1 MQKSARLFLT
11 VAVALVASRNGI
23 AATCEQWAARL
34 VSAQGQVEIQP
45 SGKPSWTP
53 VEAEQVFCPGDK
65 IRTMIRSRASL
76 LLPNQTYISLDQ
88 DTTVVFSKVK
98 AEEPSW
104 LELLTGAL
112 YARSRTPKPLD
123 IRTPFINAAIKGTEF
138 LIKAGPQG
146 AQVTVFEGEVE
157 TSNAA
162 GRIVLKDGQTAVA
175 ARDEAPHLA
184 LEMRPE
190 DSVQW
195 ALYFPPLVDY
205 TALQA
210 RTRDPDIAEGIR
222 RYADG
227 DVAGALAV
235 LDKVPEASRDADF
248 AALYAGLLLSV
259 GRVDEAEPLLAM
271 YMGEKTPAPIDAL
284 RSVIALARNQK
295 SEALRLANAA
305 VQTDPASA
313 SGWMAQSYAR
323 QADFDLEGALESIDH
338 AARLDSNDALV
349 QARRAELL
357 AGLGRWSEARKAAE
371 NAVRINPR
379 HPRAHVVLGFV
390 ELMDGDT
397 SEALASFRKGTEL
410 DSADPLARF
419 GTGMALVRRG
429 ELKEGTA
436 AIETAASLDP
446 SDALIRSYLGKAY
459 YEQKRNAVA
468 EKQFDLAKSFDP
480 KDPTPWFYEAIK
492 KQTENRPVEAF
503 KELQRAIELND
514 NRAVYR
520 SKLALDDDL
529 AARSAALGRIYT
541 DLGFGQRAVVEGW
554 RSLSVEP
561 GNYSAHRLLADT
573 YSSLPR
579 HEIARASEVLQSQLL
594 QPINTTPIQPHLAEA
609 RLLIPDGAGP
619 SRLSF
624 NEFNPMFTR
633 DRFSFQASGI
643 AGSNDTFGEE
653 LVHSGL
659 WDKFSYSLGQFHYET
674 NGFRKNNDLRQDIYN
689 VFAQGMVS
697 PDLSIQAEYRHR
709 HLEHGD
715 LLFNGDLLKAFDDS
729 FRREVTTDSVRAGL
743 RYSPT
748 VNSDLILSAMYLDTV
763 RNLQQRPVLSPFI
776 PPVDYSDI
784 MDQRGFIGEAQF
796 IYRRDRFDLILG
808 AGRRDISADFSAD
821 FGFSRPRIAYDIR
834 HTNAYLYSH
843 IRFPGTMTWTLG
855 VSYDSSHNQW
865 YVDYNQ
871 LSPKLGLI
879 WEFTPDTILRVAAFR
894 TFDRGIEE
902 DATIEPTQVAGFNQF
917 FDGYAATDA
926 RRYGVGLDHKFS
938 SNLMVG
944 LEASL
949 RDVMTPVVS
958 EAKLDAESEISKQE
972 EMLYRAYG
980 YWAINDSFAASLEY
994 QFDIFSIDKLTIY
1007 QNHLAPLSLSYFH
1020 PSGLSSTV
1028 TVTYVNQQAYEGKD
1042 ESKKGHDDNQF
1053 ALLDFSLKYR
1063 LPYRYGT
1070 AGFVVK
1076 NLLNQRFDF
1085 WGQNA
1090 RGLRT
1095 GRLEE
1100 TPLFIPER
1108 TMFFQL
1114 TLAF

>member
-1 MQKSARLFLT
+1 MI
-11 VAVALVASRNGI
+11 AVLLVSRPGI
-23 AATCEQWAARL
+23 AATCEQWAAQL
-34 VSAQGQVEIQP
+34 VSAQGQVEIQS

-53 VEAEQVFCPGDK
+53 VEDEQTFCPGDR
-65 IRTMIRSRASL
+65 IRTLVRSRASL
-76 LLPNQTYISLDQ
+76 LLPNQTYIALDQ
-88 DTTVVFSKVK
+88 HTVVVFSDVK
-98 AEEPSW
+98 AEAPSW
-104 LELLTGAL
+104 LELLAGAL

-138 LIKAGPQG
+138 LIKAGPEG
-146 AQVTVFEGEVE
+146 GQVTVFEGEVE
-157 TSNAA
+157 TSNTK
-162 GRIVLKDGQTAVA
+162 GQVVLKDGQTAVA
-175 ARDEAPHLA
+175 ALGEAPRLA
-184 LEMRPE
+184 LDLRPE

-205 TALQA
+205 AALQA
-210 RTRDPDIAEGIR
+210 RVRDPHVAEALR
-222 RYADG
+222 LYADG
-227 DVAGALAV
+227 DIVEALAV
-235 LDKVPEASRDADF
+235 LDRVPDARRDVDF

-259 GRVDEAEPLLAM
+259 GRVDEAEPLLAAQAR
-271 YMGEKTPAPIDAL
+271 GAKAPAAIDAL
-284 RSVIALARNQK
+284 RAVIALARNRK
-295 SEALRLANAA
+295 PEALDLANTA
-305 VQTDPASA
+305 VQTDPAAA

-323 QADFDLEGALESIDH
+323 QAAFDLEGALASIDR
-338 AARLDSNDALV
+338 AAALDRGDALV
-349 QARRAELL
+349 EARRAELL
-357 AGLGRWSEARKAAE
+357 AGLGRWSDARKAAE
-371 NAVRINPR
+371 HAVRINPR

-390 ELMDGDT
+390 ELMDGDA
-397 SEALASFRKGTEL
+397 SEALASFGKGAEL

-419 GTGMALVRRG
+419 GSGLALVRKG

-446 SDALIRSYLGKAY
+446 GDALIRSYLGKAY

-468 EKQFDLAKSFDP
+468 EKQFDLAKTFDP

-561 GNYSAHRLLADT
+561 GNYSAHRLLADS

-594 QPINTTPIQPHLAEA
+594 QPINTTPIQPHLAEG

-659 WDKFSYSLGQFHYET
+659 WDNFSYSLGQFHYET

-697 PDLSIQAEYRHR
+697 PNLSIQAEYRHR

-715 LLFNGDLLKAFDDS
+715 LLFYGNLETFDDS
-729 FRREVTTDSVRAGL
+729 FRREVTTDSIRTGL
-743 RYSPT
+743 HYSPT
-748 VNSDLILSAMYLDTV
+748 VNSDVILSAKYLDSL
-763 RNLQQRPVLSPFI
+763 RNH
-776 PPVDYSDI
+776 VDENGSYTAS
-784 MDQRGFIGEAQF
+784 QRGFAGEAQY
-796 IYRRDRFDLILG
+796 IYRRDPFDLILG
-808 AGRRDISADFSAD
+808 GGRRDISADLSDPFSAKE
-821 FGFSRPRIAYDIR
+821 IAYDIR
-834 HTNAYLYSH
+834 HGNAYLYSH
-843 IRFPGTMTWTLG
+843 VRFPSTMIWTLG
-855 VSYDSSHNQW
+855 ISYDLSRNQW
-865 YVDYNQ
+865 IGDYDQVN
-871 LSPKLGLI
+871 PKLGLI
-879 WEFTPDTILRVAAFR
+879 WEVTPDTILRLAAFR
-894 TFDRGIEE
+894 TFDRGIDEE
-902 DATIEPTQVAGFNQF
+902 DSTIEPTQIAGFNQF
-917 FDGYAATDA
+917 FDGVAATDA
-926 RRYGVGLDHKFS
+926 RRYGIGLDHKFS
-938 SNLMVG
+938 SSLMVG

-949 RDVMTPVVS
+949 RDEIVLVPRRVS
-958 EAKLDAESEISKQE
+958 LATSNFISQREEI
-972 EMLYRAYG
+972 LYRAYNH
-980 YWAINDSFAASLEY
+980 WAINDYFAASLEY
-994 QFDIFSIDKLTIY
+994 QFDTYAIDTLTIY
-1007 QNHLAPLSLSYFH
+1007 KNHIIPLSLSYFH

-1028 TVTYVNQQAYEGKD
+1028 TVTYVNQEAFEGNVEFLKN
-1042 ESKKGHDDNQF
+1042 HDDNQF

-1070 AGFVVK
+1070 AAFVVK
-1076 NLLNQRFDF
+1076 NLLDQRFDF
-1085 WGQNA
+1085 LGQNA
-1090 RGLRT
+1090 FSFRT
-1095 GRLEE
+1095 RRLEE

>member
-1 MQKSARLFLT
+1 MT
-11 VAVALVASRNGI
+11 IVAFFTSGPALSDA
-23 AATCEQWAARL
+23 CEQWAARL
-34 VSAQGQVEIQP
+34 VSAQGRVEIKP
-45 SGKPSWTP
+45 SGKPSWEPAMSEET
-53 VEAEQVFCPGDK
+53 FCPGDK
-65 IRTMIRSRASL
+65 IRTLARSRASL
-76 LLPNQTYISLDQ
+76 LLPNQTYIALDQ
-88 DTTVVFSKVK
+88 DTIVVFSDGK
-98 AEEPSW
+98 AEAPSW

-112 YARSRTPKPLD
+112 YARSRTSKPLD
-123 IRTPFINAAIKGTEF
+123 IRTPYINAAIKGTEF
-138 LIKAGPQG
+138 LIKAGPEG
-146 AQVTVFEGEVE
+146 GQVTVFEGEVE
-157 TSNAA
+157 TSNTK
-162 GRIVLKDGQTAVA
+162 GQVVLKDGQTAVA
-175 ARDEAPHLA
+175 ALGEAPRLA
-184 LEMRPE
+184 LDLRPE

-205 TALQA
+205 AALQA
-210 RTRDPDIAEGIR
+210 RVRDPHVAEALR
-222 RYADG
+222 LYADG
-227 DVAGALAV
+227 DIVEALAA
-235 LDKVPEASRDADF
+235 LDRVPDARRDVDF

-259 GRVDEAEPLLAM
+259 GRVDEAEPLLAAQAR
-271 YMGEKTPAPIDAL
+271 GAKAPAAIDAL
-284 RSVIALARNQK
+284 RAVIALARNRK
-295 SEALRLANAA
+295 PEALDLANRA
-305 VQTDPASA
+305 VQTDPAAA

-323 QADFDLEGALESIDH
+323 QAAFDLEGALASIDR
-338 AARLDSNDALV
+338 AAALDRGDALV
-349 QARRAELL
+349 EARRAELL
-357 AGLGRWSEARKAAE
+357 AGLGRWSDARKAAE
-371 NAVRINPR
+371 HAVRINPR

-390 ELMDGDT
+390 ELMDGDA
-397 SEALASFRKGTEL
+397 SEALASFGKGAEL

-419 GTGMALVRRG
+419 GSGLALVRKG

-446 SDALIRSYLGKAY
+446 GDALIRSYLGKAY

-468 EKQFDLAKSFDP
+468 EKQFDLAKTFDP

-561 GNYSAHRLLADT
+561 GNYSAHRLLADS

-594 QPINTTPIQPHLAEA
+594 QPINTTPIQPHLAEG

-659 WDKFSYSLGQFHYET
+659 WDNFSYSLGQFHYET

-697 PDLSIQAEYRHR
+697 PNLSIQAEYRHR

-715 LLFNGDLLKAFDDS
+715 LLFYGNLETFDDS
-729 FRREVTTDSVRAGL
+729 FRREVTTDSIRTGL

-748 VNSDLILSAMYLDTV
+748 ANSDVILSAMYLDTLHNRV
-763 RNLQQRPVLSPFI
+763 EMILSRIPKNLSETM
-776 PPVDYSDI
+776 S
-784 MDQRGFIGEAQF
+784 QRGFAGEAQY
-796 IYRRDRFDLILG
+796 IYRRDPFDLILG
-808 AGRRDISADFSAD
+808 GGRRDLSVELSNELASSL
-821 FGFSRPRIAYDIR
+821 GLSSERIAYHIR
-834 HTNAYLYSH
+834 HSNAYLYSH
-843 IRFPGTMTWTLG
+843 IRFPKTMTWTLG
-855 VSYDSSHNQW
+855 MSYDSSCNQW
-865 YVDYNQ
+865 VGDYGQVN
-871 LSPKLGLI
+871 PKVGLA
-879 WEFTPDTILRVAAFR
+879 WELTADTILRLAAFR
-894 TFDRGIEE
+894 TFDRGVEH
-902 DATIEPTQVAGFNQF
+902 DATIEPTQIAGFNQF
-917 FDGYAATDA
+917 FDGYPTTDA
-926 RRYGVGLDHKFS
+926 RRYGIGLDHKFS
-938 SNLMVG
+938 SDLMVG

-949 RDVMTPVVS
+949 RDMITPILPKVS
-958 EAKLDAESEISKQE
+958 LDTQSEILKQE

-980 YWAINDSFAASLEY
+980 YWAINDNFAAGLEY
-994 QFDIFSIDKLTIY
+994 QFDIYTSGDETRY
-1007 QNHLAPLSLSYFH
+1007 QNHIAPLSLSYFH
-1020 PSGLSSTV
+1020 PSGLSSTI
-1028 TVTYVNQQAYEGKD
+1028 TVTYVNQEALERND
-1042 ESKKGHDDNQF
+1042 PSSRNHDDNQF
-1053 ALLDFSLKYR
+1053 ALLDFALRYR
-1063 LPYRYGT
+1063 LPNRFGT

-1076 NLLNQRFDF
+1076 NVLDQQFDF
-1085 WGQNA
+1085 LGQNSL
-1090 RGLRT
+1090 GYRT

-1108 TMFFQL
+1108 TMFFHL

>member
-1 MQKSARLFLT
+1 MQKSAKFFLT
-11 VAVALVASRNGI
+11 IVASLIASNPGI
-23 AATCEQWAARL
+23 AAACEQWAARL

-45 SGKPSWTP
+45 SGKPSWRP
-53 VEAEQVFCPGDK
+53 VETEQVFCPGDK
-65 IRTMIRSRASL
+65 IRTTIRSRASL

-146 AQVTVFEGEVE
+146 GQVTVFEGEVE

-162 GRIVLKDGQTAVA
+162 GRIVLKDGQTALA
-175 ARDEAPHLA
+175 ARDEAPRLA
-184 LEMRPE
+184 LHVRPE
-190 DSVQW
+190 DGVQW

-205 TALQA
+205 TALRA
-210 RTRDPDIAEGIR
+210 RVRDPDIAAGIR

-227 DVAGALAV
+227 DIAGALSV
-235 LDKVPEASRDADF
+235 LDRVPEASRDADF

-259 GRVDEAEPLLAM
+259 GRVDEAEPLLAV

-284 RSVIALARNQK
+284 RSVIALARNLK
-295 SEALRLANAA
+295 AEALRLANAA

-323 QADFDLEGALESIDH
+323 QADFDLEGALESIDR

-357 AGLGRWSEARKAAE
+357 AGLGRWSDARKAAE
-371 NAVRINPR
+371 RAVQINPLN
-379 HPRAHVVLGFV
+379 PRAHVVLGFV

-397 SEALASFRKGTEL
+397 SRALLSFQKGSEL

-419 GTGMALVRRG
+419 GSGMALVRQG

-468 EKQFDLAKSFDP
+468 EKQFDLAKTFDP

-503 KELQRAIELND
+503 KDLQHAIELND

-554 RSLSVEP
+554 RSLGIEP
-561 GNYSAHRLLADT
+561 ANYSAHRLLADT
-573 YSSLPR
+573 YSALPR

-594 QPINTTPIQPHLAEA
+594 QPINTTPIQPRLAEA
-609 RLLIPDGAGP
+609 RLLIPDGVGP

-643 AGSNDTFGEE
+643 AGSNDTHGEE

-659 WDKFSYSLGQFHYET
+659 WDNFSYSLGQFHYET

-689 VFAQGMVS
+689 VFAQGMVN
-697 PDLSIQAEYRHR
+697 PGLSLQAEYRHR

-715 LLFNGDLLKAFDDS
+715 VLFNGDLEDFDDT
-729 FRREVTTDSVRAGL
+729 FHRELTTDTVRAGL

-748 VNSDLILSAMYLDTV
+748 ANSDLILSAMYLDTLL
-763 RNLQQRPVLSPFI
+763 NQAQQI
-776 PPVDYSDI
+776 PLVIPIDSSVTAS
-784 MDQRGFIGEAQF
+784 QRGFVGEAQY
-796 IYRRDRFDLILG
+796 IYRRDPFDLILG
-808 AGRRDISADFSAD
+808 GGRRDISVDRSEDFSFFAQ
-821 FGFSRPRIAYDIR
+821 RISYDIR
-834 HTNAYLYSH
+834 HSNAYLYSH
-843 IRFPGTMTWTLG
+843 VRFPSAMTWTLG
-855 VSYDSSHNQW
+855 VSYDSSRNQFHG
-865 YVDYNQ
+865 DYDQVN
-871 LSPKLGLI
+871 PKLGLM
-879 WEFTPDTILRVAAFR
+879 WQLTPDTILRLAAFR
-894 TFDRGIEE
+894 TFDRGIDEE
-902 DATIEPTQVAGFNQF
+902 DATVEPTQIAGFNQF
-917 FDGYAATDA
+917 FDGFTATDA
-926 RRYGVGLDHKFS
+926 RRYGIGLDHRFS
-938 SNLMVG
+938 SDLMVG
-944 LEASL
+944 LEASS
-949 RDVMTPVVS
+949 RDMIVPTPQGLS
-958 EAKLDAESEISKQE
+958 LDAPIFMSKQE

-980 YWAINDSFAASLEY
+980 YWAIGDQFAASLEY
-994 QFDIFSIDKLTIY
+994 QFDIYSIDTLTTY
-1007 QNHLAPLSLSYFH
+1007 KNHIAPLSLSYFH

-1028 TVTYVNQQAYEGKD
+1028 TVTYVNQEAFEGNYEPL
-1042 ESKKGHDDNQF
+1042 KGHDDNQF

-1076 NLLNQRFDF
+1076 NLLDQRFDF
-1085 WGQNA
+1085 LGQNA
-1090 RGLRT
+1090 FGLRT

-1100 TPLFIPER
+1100 TPLFMPER

>member
-1 MQKSARLFLT
+1 MHISAKLFLT
-11 VAVALVASRNGI
+11 IAAALVASNPGI

-34 VSAQGQVEIQP
+34 VSAQGQVEIQS
-45 SGKPSWTP
+45 SGKPSWAP
-53 VEAEQVFCPGDK
+53 VETEQVFCPGDK

-146 AQVTVFEGEVE
+146 GQVTVFEGEVE
-157 TSNAA
+157 TSNAE
-162 GRIVLKDGQTAVA
+162 GRVVLKDGQTAVA
-175 ARDEAPHLA
+175 ARDEAPRLA
-184 LEMRPE
+184 LHVRPE
-190 DSVQW
+190 DGVQW

-205 TALQA
+205 AALQA
-210 RTRDPDIAEGIR
+210 RVRDPDIAEGIR
-222 RYADG
+222 LYADG
-227 DVAGALAV
+227 NIAGALAA
-235 LDKVPEASRDADF
+235 LDRVPEASRDADF

-259 GRVDEAEPLLAM
+259 GRVDEAEPLLAV

-295 SEALRLANAA
+295 PEALRLANAA

-313 SGWMAQSYAR
+313 PGWMALSYAR
-323 QADFDLEGALESIDH
+323 QADFDLEGALESIDR
-338 AARLDSNDALV
+338 AARLDNNDALV

-357 AGLGRWSEARKAAE
+357 AGLGRWSDARKAAE

-379 HPRAHVVLGFV
+379 NPRAHVVLGFV

-397 SEALASFRKGTEL
+397 SEALASFRKGAEL

-419 GTGMALVRRG
+419 GSGMALVRRG

-468 EKQFDLAKSFDP
+468 EKQFDLAKTFDP

-503 KELQRAIELND
+503 KDLQHAIELND

-554 RSLSVEP
+554 RSLGIEP
-561 GNYSAHRLLADT
+561 ANYSAHRLLADT

-659 WDKFSYSLGQFHYET
+659 WDNFSYSLGQFHYET

-689 VFAQGMVS
+689 VFAQGMIS
-697 PDLSIQAEYRHR
+697 PGLSLQAEYRHR

-715 LLFNGDLLKAFDDS
+715 LFFNGDLEAFDDT
-729 FRREVTTDSVRAGL
+729 FKGEVTTDSVRTGL

-748 VNSDLILSAMYLDTV
+748 ANFDLIFSAMYLDTL
-763 RNLQQRPVLSPFI
+763 RNYAQQAPSFGAPI
-776 PPVDYSDI
+776 DI
-784 MDQRGFIGEAQF
+784 SVTASQRGFMGEAQY
-796 IYRRDRFDLILG
+796 IYRRDPFDLILG
-808 AGRRDISADFSAD
+808 GGSRDISADVSNNL
-821 FGFSRPRIAYDIR
+821 GFFAQRIAYDIR
-834 HTNAYLYSH
+834 HSNAYLYSH
-843 IRFPGTMTWTLG
+843 IRFPSAMTWTLG
-855 VSYDSSHNQW
+855 VSYDSSRNQW
-865 YVDYNQ
+865 VGDFDQVN
-871 LSPKLGLI
+871 PKLGLM
-879 WEFTPDTILRVAAFR
+879 WELTPDTVLRLAAFR

-902 DATIEPTQVAGFNQF
+902 DVTIEPTQIAGFNQF
-917 FDGYAATDA
+917 FDGYPATDA

-938 SNLMVG
+938 PGLMAG

-949 RDVMTPVVS
+949 RDVIVPLPLAT
-958 EAKLDAESEISKQE
+958 ALDAPSFISKRE

-980 YWAINDSFAASLEY
+980 YWAISDDFAASLEY
-994 QFDIFSIDKLTIY
+994 QFDIFTDATHHETVY
-1007 QNHLAPLSLSYFH
+1007 QNHIVPLSLSYFH
-1020 PSGLSSTV
+1020 TSGLSSSV
-1028 TVTYVNQQAYEGKD
+1028 TVTYVNQEARERKN
-1042 ESKKGHDDNQF
+1042 EFLKGHDDNQF

-1070 AGFVVK
+1070 AGFFVK
-1076 NLLNQRFDF
+1076 NLLDQRFDF
-1085 WGQNA
+1085 LGQNSL
-1090 RGLRT
+1090 GIRT
-1095 GRLEE
+1095 RRLEE

>member
-1 MQKSARLFLT
+1 MQKSAQWFP
-11 VAVALVASRNGI
+11 AIAAAFIASCSGI
-23 AATCEQWAARL
+23 AAACDQWTARL
-34 VSAQGQVEIQP
+34 VSAQGQVDIQP
-45 SGKPSWTP
+45 SGKLSWSP
-53 VEAEQVFCPGDK
+53 VETEQIFCPGDK
-65 IRTMIRSRASL
+65 IRTLIRSRASL
-76 LLPNQTYISLDQ
+76 QLPNQTYISLDQ

-146 AQVTVFEGEVE
+146 GQVTVFEGEVE
-157 TSNAA
+157 TSNAE
-162 GRIVLKDGQTAVA
+162 GRVVLKDGQTAVA
-175 ARDEAPHLA
+175 ARDEAPRLT
-184 LEMRPE
+184 LQIRPE
-190 DSVQW
+190 NAVQW
-195 ALYFPPLVDY
+195 ALYFPPLADY
-205 TALQA
+205 AALQA
-210 RTRDPDIAEGIR
+210 QARDPQIAEGIR
-222 RYADG
+222 LYDDG
-227 DVAGALAV
+227 NIAGALDA
-235 LDKVPEASRDADF
+235 LDRVPEAGRDADF
-248 AALYAGLLLSV
+248 AALYAGMLLSV
-259 GRVDEAEPLLAM
+259 GRVDEAEPLLVM

-284 RSVIALARNQK
+284 RSVIALARNRK
-295 SEALRLANAA
+295 SEALRLANGA

-313 SGWMAQSYAR
+313 SGWVAQSYAR
-323 QADFDLEGALESIDH
+323 QAGFDLDGALESIDR

-357 AGLGRWSEARKAAE
+357 AGLGRWSDARKAAE
-371 NAVRINPR
+371 NAVRLNPR
-379 HPRAHVVLGFV
+379 NPRAHIVLGFV

-397 SEALASFRKGTEL
+397 SEALASFRKGSEL

-419 GTGMALVRRG
+419 GSGLALVRRG
-429 ELKEGTA
+429 QLKEGTA

-446 SDALIRSYLGKAY
+446 GDALIRSYLGKAY

-468 EKQFDLAKSFDP
+468 EKQFDLAKTFDP
-480 KDPTPWFYEAIK
+480 KDPTPWFYDAIK

-503 KELQRAIELND
+503 KDLQHAIKLND

-554 RSLSVEP
+554 QSLGIEP
-561 GNYSAHRLLADT
+561 ANYSAHRLLADT

-594 QPINTTPIQPHLAEA
+594 QPINTTPVQPHLAEG

-643 AGSNDTFGEE
+643 TGSNDTHGEE
-653 LVHSGL
+653 LVHAGL
-659 WDKFSYSLGQFHYET
+659 WDNFSYSLGQFHYET

-689 VFAQGMVS
+689 VFAQGMIS
-697 PDLSIQAEYRHR
+697 PGLSVQAEYRHR

-715 LLFNGDLLKAFDDS
+715 LFFNGDLENFDDT
-729 FRREVTTDSVRAGL
+729 FHRELTTDSVRTGL

-748 VNSDLILSAMYLDTV
+748 ANSDLIFSATYLDTLL
-763 RNLQQRPVLSPFI
+763 NQFQQHPFAPSI
-776 PPVDYSDI
+776 DI
-784 MDQRGFIGEAQF
+784 STTTSQRGFMGEAQY
-796 IYRRDRFDLILG
+796 IYRHDPFDLILG
-808 AGRRDISADFSAD
+808 GGSRDISSDFSND
-821 FGFSRPRIAYDIR
+821 FGFFAQRIAYDIR
-834 HTNAYLYSH
+834 HSNAYLYSH
-843 IRFPGTMTWTLG
+843 IRFPSNMTWTLG
-855 VSYDSSHNQW
+855 VSYDSSRNQW
-865 YVDYNQ
+865 IGDYDQVN
-871 LSPKLGLI
+871 PKLGLM
-879 WEFTPDTILRVAAFR
+879 WELTPDTILRLAAFR
-894 TFDRGIEE
+894 AFDRGIED
-902 DATIEPTQVAGFNQF
+902 DATIEPTQIAGFNQF
-917 FDGYAATDA
+917 FDGFAATDA

-938 SNLMVG
+938 SHLMAG

-949 RDVMTPVVS
+949 RDAIVPLPLGVS
-958 EAKLDAESEISKQE
+958 LDAPSFVSKQE

-980 YWAINDSFAASLEY
+980 YWTISDQFAASLEY
-994 QFDIFSIDKLTIY
+994 QFDIYSADTLTLY
-1007 QNHLAPLSLSYFH
+1007 QNHIVPLSLSYFH

-1028 TVTYVNQQAYEGKD
+1028 TVTYVNQLAFEGNN
-1042 ESKKGHDDNQF
+1042 EALKGHDDNQF

-1076 NLLNQRFDF
+1076 NLLDQKFDF
-1085 WGQNA
+1085 LGQNA
-1090 RGLRT
+1090 FGFRT